1 MKKILIS
8 IFLLILVGNI
18 QAQDTVWI
26 ERPQKPYP
34 IFKAIY
40 KDFLKYGTIYATG
53 DISNSV
59 EAAEPTY
66 ILRTNDDG
74 SIYSI
79 PRVEDATDVFPF
91 DYTYSIGIRKLAR
104 FDYERKPK
112 NFYDGN
118 ESQLVYAAPTSAVKG
133 LEYQFHLEKE
143 RWNGRL
149 FNNHRVF
156 VKHTGKYHIAKVE
169 TREVGK
175 INLNYKSA
183 EARARLPIGKKFSL
197 SAGAVLRGHDR
208 AYGYNPFEIWL
219 NEMATDSQGNSYYVN
234 QWYQLGRDYGY
245 KDILWTQTHMDPN
258 TGDSVTTQDWFW
270 CTEDGTIV
278 ANTDLEFRE
287 EIFPSLITDYNRV
300 RWDALDPFVEIAPI
314 IGFDFYHYEDKFWLH
329 TFGNYILPAHKYI
342 AGSEEFSY
350 LNRNNWGAGG
360 LKPDSQFEQWSDFSA
375 GISFGWKVGKNIG
388 IFAEGEYMKMWDS
401 RLFQSTFGLNY
412 TFR

>member
-26 ERPQKPYP
+26 ERPAKQYP

-40 KDFLKYGTIYATG
+40 KDFLKYSTVYATG

-59 EAAEPTY
+59 EAQYPTY
-66 ILRTNDDG
+66 ILRTNDNG

-91 DYTYSIGIRKLAR
+91 DYTYNIGIRKLAR

-118 ESQLVYAAPTSAVKG
+118 ESQLGYAAPTSAVQG
-133 LEYQFHLEKE
+133 LEYQLHFERE
-143 RWNGRL
+143 RWNGRN

-156 VKHTGKYHIAKVE
+156 LKHTGKYHIAE

-183 EARARLPIGKKFSL
+183 ETRARLPIGEKFSL
-197 SAGAVLRGHDR
+197 SAGAIVRGHNR

-219 NEMATDSQGNSYYVN
+219 NEMSTDSQGNSYYVN

-245 KDILWTQTHMDPN
+245 KDILWTQTHIDPN
-258 TGDSVTTQDWFW
+258 TGDSITTQDWFW

-287 EIFPSLITDYNRV
+287 EIFPGLITDYNRV

-314 IGFDFYHYEDKFWLH
+314 IGFDFYHYKNKFWLH
-329 TFGNYILPAHKYI
+329 AFGNYILPAHKYI

-360 LKPDSQFEQWSDFSA
+360 LKPDSQPEQWIDFSA
-375 GISFGWKVGKNIG
+375 GISFGWKVGKNLG
-388 IFAEGEYMKMWDS
+388 IFAEGEYVKMWDS
-401 RLFQSTFGLNY
+401 RLFQSTFGINY
-412 TFR
+412 TFK